1 MLVPPFTR
9 SPLRHRQA
17 RDAKPL
23 PPVFLV
29 AGRGNDVAENL
40 RGTLEGAD
48 PTRWS
53 FRSRRWDNLGDRLA
67 KAGDESGLSAL
78 SRNNRQKVHAQS
90 RVTLAKLLI
99 YRACTMASPLRL
111 VSNGRQREDRP
122 NEVAEGDKFRSS
134 NTGAGGRGVL
144 AAAGSAGVR

>member
-67 KAGDESGLSAL
+67 KAGDESGLPGFPHSPGTTGKKYTPSRELPWL
-78 SRNNRQKVHAQS
+78 S
-90 RVTLAKLLI
+90 
-99 YRACTMASPLRL
+99 Y
-111 VSNGRQREDRP
+111 
-122 NEVAEGDKFRSS
+122 
-134 NTGAGGRGVL
+134 
-144 AAAGSAGVR
+144 